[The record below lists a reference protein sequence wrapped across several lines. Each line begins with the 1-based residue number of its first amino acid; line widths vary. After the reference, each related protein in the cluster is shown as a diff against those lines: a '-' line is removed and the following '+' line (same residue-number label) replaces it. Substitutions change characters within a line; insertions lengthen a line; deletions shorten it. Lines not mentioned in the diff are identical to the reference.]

1 MAVGVKGPIA
11 AEARRHPSIKSS
23 PWPGNGVRIDADA
36 LKRSKSAADV
46 FPPAV
51 ARVSRYH
58 RTWLP
63 AGVSGIRLVEAI
75 R

>member
-1 MAVGVKGPIA
+1 VFLP
-11 AEARRHPSIKSS
+11 
-23 PWPGNGVRIDADA
+23 A
-36 LKRSKSAADV
+36 L
-46 FPPAV
+46 